1 MNLLTIQPYLSKKE
15 FADIITTTLPYATH
29 YHETW
34 ETKKMCLDVAHN
46 QLWVMAYGFAGQE
59 VYSIYHID
67 LPSRWKTG
75 MHDHKWCLLYL
86 RQFSKK
92 SLKALRK
99 TYAMYLEQQNA
110 RSSHEGLEAALA
122 DVPPIE
128 DDLTDIPY

>member
-1 MNLLTIQPYLSKKE
+1 MNLLAVKPYVSKKE
-15 FADIITTTLPYATH
+15 FADIVNATLPHTTY
-29 YHETW
+29 YHDTW
-34 ETKKMCLDVAHN
+34 ETKQMCLDVDHN
-46 QLWVMAYGFAGQE
+46 QLWVITYGLVGQE
-59 VYSIYHID
+59 VYSIYHIA
-67 LPSRWKTG
+67 LPSRWQTG

-122 DVPPIE
+122 DIPFIE